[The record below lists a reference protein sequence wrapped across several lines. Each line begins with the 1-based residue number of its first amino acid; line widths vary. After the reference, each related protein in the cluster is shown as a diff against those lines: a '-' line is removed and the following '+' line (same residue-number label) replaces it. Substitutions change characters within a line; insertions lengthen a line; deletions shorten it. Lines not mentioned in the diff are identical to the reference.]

1 MIKIKHL
8 NMKRLT
14 LILMTLVLTGSS
26 FAQLDTTKSNNIVS
40 DIMFASDTELSDLF
54 DQDFKLKLSVN
65 SCLEGSMTDVT
76 RFQDPLE
83 IVKKLKGVIK
93 DNVGSNPTLH
103 KTWTVDFEYWQ
114 DYPLVTI
121 FILEDKYGNRVE
133 VNVMTTNDY
142 KIRSVTIYSKNCP
155 RIYVI

>member
-1 MIKIKHL
+1 
-8 NMKRLT
+8 MKTLT
-14 LILMTLVLTGSS
+14 AIILSICVSS
-26 FAQLDTTKSNNIVS
+26 SLFAQIDTTKSNNIVS

-54 DQDFKLKLSVN
+54 DQDFKLKLSIN

-76 RFQDPLE
+76 RSQDPLE

-121 FILEDKYGNRVE
+121 FILEDKYENRVE

-142 KIRSVTIYSKNCP
+142 KIRSVTIYSKNCA
-155 RIYVI
+155 RIYGI

>member
-1 MIKIKHL
+1 
-8 NMKRLT
+8 MKTLTAIILSICVSSRL
-14 LILMTLVLTGSS
+14 
-26 FAQLDTTKSNNIVS
+26 FAQIDTTKSNNIVS

-54 DQDFKLKLSVN
+54 DQDFKLKLSIN

-76 RFQDPLE
+76 RSQDPLE

-121 FILEDKYGNRVE
+121 FILEDKYENRVE

-142 KIRSVTIYSKNCP
+142 KIRSVTIYSKNCA
-155 RIYVI
+155 RIYGI

>member
-1 MIKIKHL
+1 
-8 NMKRLT
+8 MKRLT
-14 LILMTLVLTGSS
+14 LILMTLFLTGSS

-40 DIMFASDTELSDLF
+40 AIMFASDTELSDLF
-54 DQDFKLKLSVN
+54 DQDFNLKLSIN

-93 DNVGSNPTLH
+93 DNVGSNPTLYR
-103 KTWTVDFEYWQ
+103 TWIVDFEWWH
-114 DYPLVTI
+114 DYPLVTV
-121 FILEDKYGNRVE
+121 FILEDRYGNRVE

-142 KIRSVTIYSKNCP
+142 KIRSVTIYSKTCP